1 MNVCEKREIDV
12 EQAVLRASK
21 EVRGTQQWYLAIERV
36 FKETVK
42 MWVCGE
48 EISDVGFVLGKIVE
62 AIEEHERGDEV

>member
-1 MNVCEKREIDV
+1 MNVCVKREMDL

-62 AIEEHERGDEV
+62 AIEEGEKE

>member
-1 MNVCEKREIDV
+1 MDICKKREMDL
-12 EQAVLRASK
+12 EQAVLRAAK
-21 EVRGTQQWYLAIERV
+21 EIRGTQKWYLAVEQV

-62 AIEEHERGDEV
+62 AIEEGEKE